1 MVSLGVRVFTH
12 LEDCLERS
20 MCTMISTAS
29 FVSFVWA
36 NRSNVACNVS
46 YGYWLSYPESSM
58 KEPCHDIPTVIY
70 VKIIF
75 NLCTLSVSTLSQ
87 NVVQWKLVLVHKNI
101 VSIALT
107 MSMGEINFWV
117 TAWITIKG
125 GACLVNKPCIALNI
139 FI

>member
-12 LEDCLERS
+12 LENCLEHS
-20 MCTMISTAS
+20 MCNMISKPS
-29 FVSFVWA
+29 FVSFVRA

-46 YGYWLSYPESSM
+46 YGYGLSYPESRM

-87 NVVQWKLVLVHKNI
+87 NVVH
-101 VSIALT
+101 
-107 MSMGEINFWV
+107 
-117 TAWITIKG
+117 
-125 GACLVNKPCIALNI
+125 
-139 FI
+139 